1 MVLVSSRPI
10 RYAYAGFGLACVGA
24 GTIGIVV
31 PGWPTTIF
39 FILALWAFKRS
50 SPRLETWLLNHRVIG
65 STLRDWEEHG
75 VVRPRTKVIAISTL
89 WAMILVSLYLVH
101 SVWVR
106 TLLVAIAVCVTVYL
120 LTRKSNPD
128 S

>member
-1 MVLVSSRPI
+1 VSSRPI

-24 GTIGIVV
+24 GTVGIVV

-65 STLRDWEEHG
+65 PTLRDWDEHQ
-75 VVRPRTKVIAISTL
+75 VVRPRTKVIAITTL
-89 WAMILVSLYLVH
+89 WLMILGSLFLIH
-101 SVWVR
+101 SNWVR
-106 TLLVAIAVCVTVYL
+106 GLLVLIAIAVTVYL
-120 LTRKSNPD
+120 INCKSCPD
-128 S
+128 P

>member
-1 MVLVSSRPI
+1 MALVSSRPI

-31 PGWPTTIF
+31 PGWPTTVF

-65 STLRDWEEHG
+65 STLREWDEHR
-75 VVRPRTKVIAISTL
+75 VVRPRTKVIAITTL
-89 WAMILVSLYLVH
+89 WLMIAASLLLLT
-101 SVWVR
+101 SSWVKA
-106 TLLVAIAVCVTVYL
+106 LLVVIAVCVTVYL
-120 LTRKSNPD
+120 ATRKSNLE